1 MWGEDKTVIKSFRHK
16 GLRQFVEGRSTK
28 SIPSELRKRIQQ
40 ILARLEFATKPED
53 MSTTPGRRW
62 HPYKGKRQGTFG
74 VDVNGPWRITYRWEN
89 GHAIDV
95 NLEQEH

>member
-1 MWGEDKTVIKSFRHK
+1 MIKSFKHK
-16 GLRQFVEGRSTK
+16 GLRQFFRGK
-28 SIPSELRKRIQQ
+28 SAKVVPSELRTRIEQ
-40 ILARLEFATKPED
+40 ILDRLEAVTKPED
-53 MSTTPGRRW
+53 IRTTPGRRW

-89 GHAIDV
+89 GHAVDV